1 MNRSRRLGILGG
13 MFDPIHVGHL
23 DTASA
28 AERVL
33 HLTDILLIPARIPP
47 HRPQPLASS
56 YHRFAMVSM
65 ALTGRR
71 GWRASDLELSRP
83 TPSYTADTLRYFLSL
98 GYFPTE
104 LVFITGA
111 DAFLEIATWKE
122 YPALLDLAHF
132 AVVTRPGVRLDEVP
146 SRLPALR
153 LRMRAADGSL
163 VQLPAPRKT
172 AEDSRPRT
180 RLDGKDGAEA
190 GVRDT
195 SDARTLIFLIEAA
208 TADVS
213 STAVREACLHH
224 RSTDGML
231 TASVRQ
237 HIDQHGLYEEASPA
251 ATGVLNSARA
261 AAGRLHGQD

>member
-153 LRMRAADGSL
+153 LHAGGRRLARSAAGTPEDGGGQPAAYQAGREGWRRGRRTRHERRPHVDFSDRGGDCRRL
-163 VQLPAPRKT
+163 IHCRPRGMPAPPQHRRH
-172 AEDSRPRT
+172 AARVRP
-180 RLDGKDGAEA
+180 
-190 GVRDT
+190 
-195 SDARTLIFLIEAA
+195 A
-208 TADVS
+208 T
-213 STAVREACLHH
+213 H
-224 RSTDGML
+224 
-231 TASVRQ
+231 
-237 HIDQHGLYEEASPA
+237 
-251 ATGVLNSARA
+251 
-261 AAGRLHGQD
+261 